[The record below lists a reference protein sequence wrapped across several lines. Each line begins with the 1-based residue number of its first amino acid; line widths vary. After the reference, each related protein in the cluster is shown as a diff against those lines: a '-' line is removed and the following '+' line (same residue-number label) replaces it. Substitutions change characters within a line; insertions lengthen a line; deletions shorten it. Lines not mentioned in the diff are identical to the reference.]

1 MRNNRKKYW
10 FYSIKIQ
17 MSLAI
22 FLMIVILTVGL
33 MATVNVILSKE
44 YDDEI
49 NSNNEIV
56 THLLSSNLQ
65 GFLEKAYNS
74 TEDLAH
80 NAQIQGMDSKEQEV
94 VLKDY
99 AQRNEYVELLFIQGT
114 DGMQT
119 ARSTG
124 ECADRSD
131 RWWFPMVTEEG
142 KSFISKSYLSA
153 TGNMAVSTVFIPI
166 RKNEN
171 VVGSIGMDIRL
182 DYIQQLIEDNSD
194 ADSGRYSFVMD
205 GEGVILAHPESE
217 YVQEMYNYKTET
229 KQVDGREEPLE
240 GIADFKTITEKVMSG
255 ESASCYF
262 KNGADGYYCAYTPVS
277 VPGESDTWS
286 IVTVQD
292 EETAKSIISDI
303 TKTSSAAAAGML
315 IVSVVIGYLLTSSIA
330 NPIKKVSSLLSR
342 SASGDFTV
350 SINVRSKNEIGI
362 LAESFNEM
370 ISKVSELLR
379 NTKQLSGHINESII
393 LLDEKSA
400 GATQKAESIKSSANE
415 IQAGTAE
422 QAEDAEK
429 SASMSNEM
437 KDYFE
442 DLSGQT
448 KKMVEDA
455 RIAAQSTS
463 EGSNTVTELKEKNKL
478 TYDSI
483 VKTAAVV
490 EKLNQQSE
498 IIGGILNSLDDISSQ
513 TNLLSLNAS
522 IEAARAGEH
531 GKGFVVVAEEIQ
543 KLSIQS
549 AEATKNISN
558 IIMEIQTEIHSSV
571 ELMEEMKTVSKEQGF
586 TVENVL
592 TAFDKI
598 QRTTGD
604 IIKMVQGNG
613 KLVADMQE
621 NNAEIVSSIS
631 NMAAIS
637 QETAASTETV
647 VAAISGQSEEIID
660 IAAQAAQLKERMEL
674 LDREVKKFQI

>member
-1 MRNNRKKYW
+1 MKDIRKKYR
-10 FYSIKIQ
+10 FHSIKAQ

-22 FLMIVILTVGL
+22 FLMIVILTIGL

-80 NAQIQGMDSKEQEV
+80 NVQIQGMDSKEQEV

-119 ARSTG
+119 ARSAG
-124 ECADRSD
+124 ECTDRSD
-131 RWWFPMVTEEG
+131 RWWFPIVTEEE
-142 KSFISKSYLSA
+142 KTFISKSYLSA

-240 GIADFKTITEKVMSG
+240 VIADFKTITEKVMSG

-262 KNGADGYYCAYTPVS
+262 KNGDDGYYCAYTPVS

-330 NPIKKVSSLLSR
+330 NPIKKVSALLSR